1 MGTITI
7 TELKLNKQT
16 AASKYLTKIIL
27 IGKSRMIIW
36 DTIMKIS
43 LSRSNQG
50 NQIVNQEDHTVEN
63 LKDKVILV
71 LCNQMFKIIKLTCS
85 LIKIKLIAIWFNR
98 YKTCKLIWNFQIDWI
113 LKENNFTVSTSKQKI
128 QFHKI
133 LLVKN
138 MNYKVIFKLK
148 LKLNFKM
155 KNLTIERNRL
165 KQIYLE
171 VTINEWLNKMK
182 VKMD

>member
-1 MGTITI
+1 
-7 TELKLNKQT
+7 
-16 AASKYLTKIIL
+16 
-27 IGKSRMIIW
+27 MIIW

-43 LSRSNQG
+43 LSRSIQG

-63 LKDKVILV
+63 LKDKVILG
-71 LCNQMFKIIKLTCS
+71 LCIQMFKIIKLTCS
-85 LIKIKLIAIWFNR
+85 LIKIKSIAIWFNR

-148 LKLNFKM
+148 LKLNLKM
-155 KNLTIERNRL
+155 KNLTIGRNHQ

-171 VTINEWLNKMK
+171 VIINEWLNKMK